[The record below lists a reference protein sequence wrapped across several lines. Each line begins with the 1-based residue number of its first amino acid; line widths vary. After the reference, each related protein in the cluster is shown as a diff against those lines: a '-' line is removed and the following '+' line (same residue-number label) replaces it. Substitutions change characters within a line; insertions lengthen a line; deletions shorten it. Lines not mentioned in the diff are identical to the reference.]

1 MTYSFYYYCVN
12 FHAFYR
18 MKLVIHV
25 IFAIAGGS
33 LLPIKL
39 AKLNAAFVNTYL
51 YVKQDT

>member
-12 FHAFYR
+12 FHVFYR

-33 LLPIKL
+33 VFHIKL
-39 AKLNAAFVNTYL
+39 SKLNRAFVIYG
-51 YVKQDT
+51 VK